1 MRVLLRSHRD
11 RLNEKYHRRVI
22 PQFHFIFIKTLLRRE
37 RYHDEHTQRLIE
49 KYSSSSSS
57 KTLRRLYGYTSS

>member
-22 PQFHFIFIKTLLRRE
+22 PQFHFIFIKTLLQRE

-49 KYSSSSSS
+49 KYSSSSSM
-57 KTLRRLYGYTSS
+57 